1 MLTVPDFSKQFVIET
16 DASDCGMGAVLMQ
29 DNHPIS
35 YLSKALCDKNKGLST
50 YEKECMVVLLAVD
63 KWRPYLQGQEFLIR
77 TDHHSLL
84 FLTEQRAATKL
95 QQKALLKL
103 MDLNFKIQYKKGST
117 NAAADA
123 LSRCVVDTDKHLMSL
138 SSCTPSWLE
147 KLQEGYQDDPVT
159 KQLLTELSLNAS
171 SNSDYSLSQGIIR
184 YKGRIWV
191 GQNLLAQNHILQ
203 ALHASGIGGHSGIQA
218 TYHRVKSLF
227 AWPKLKHSV
236 QQYVQSCE
244 VCQQAKVEHV
254 KSPGLLQLLAVPD
267 RAWKVVSLD
276 FIEGLP
282 KSQGKDTILVIIDKF
297 SKYAHFLP
305 LTHPFTALSVAQL
318 YFSQVY
324 KLHGLPE
331 AIISDRDRI
340 FTSALWQ
347 ELFRLSDT
355 QLLMSSSYHPQ
366 TDGQTERLNQCLEAF
381 LWCSV
386 HSCPSQW
393 HK

>member
-1 MLTVPDFSKQFVIET
+1 M
-16 DASDCGMGAVLMQ
+16 
-29 DNHPIS
+29 
-35 YLSKALCDKNKGLST
+35 
-50 YEKECMVVLLAVD
+50 
-63 KWRPYLQGQEFLIR
+63 
-77 TDHHSLL
+77 
-84 FLTEQRAATKL
+84 
-95 QQKALLKL
+95 
-103 MDLNFKIQYKKGST
+103 
-117 NAAADA
+117 
-123 LSRCVVDTDKHLMSL
+123 
-138 SSCTPSWLE
+138 
-147 KLQEGYQDDPVT
+147 
-159 KQLLTELSLNAS
+159 
-171 SNSDYSLSQGIIR
+171 
-184 YKGRIWV
+184 
-191 GQNLLAQNHILQ
+191 
-203 ALHASGIGGHSGIQA
+203 
-218 TYHRVKSLF
+218 KSLF

-254 KSPGLLQLLAVPD
+254 KSPGLLQLLAVLD

-381 LWCSV
+381 LRCSI

-393 HK
+393 HKWIPLAEYWYNTTYHTALGLTPFEVLYGHPPRHLGVLNPQDCAVPDLATWMTDRNLLSHLI